1 MAARSKTAQTVYDA
15 IEPIVTGLGLDLV
28 DVELVTEN
36 KARFLRVYVDRPGG
50 VSIDECAKVSEQI
63 DPVIDGELNIRTHD
77 YLEVS
82 SPGLDRPLKDD
93 RDFARYEGSWVEVGL
108 YKARDGQKKFEG
120 WLGPLEDGQVV
131 IQGDDGVVQRFDRK
145 DTAKVKRAV
154 RFDKMEPVNPS
165 MRKETHH
172 L

>member
-1 MAARSKTAQTVYDA
+1 MAVRSKTAQIVYEA
-15 IEPIVTGLGLDLV
+15 VEPLVAGLGLDLV

-36 KARFLRVYVDRPGG
+36 NARFLRVYIDRIGG
-50 VSIDECAKVSEQI
+50 VSIDECAKVSELI
-63 DPVIDGELNIRTHD
+63 DPLIDGELNIRTHD

-93 RDFARYEGSWVEVGL
+93 RDFARYVDTWVEVGL

-120 WLGPLEDGQVV
+120 WLMPLEEDTVV
-131 IQGDDGVVQRFDRK
+131 IRVEDGTVHRFDRK
-145 DTAKVKRAV
+145 ETAKVKRAV

-165 MRKETHH
+165 MRKETH
-172 L
+172 LL